1 MVRDSFAQPYP
12 QLTDGLQAVPTVLTA
27 IPVSG
32 PALKY
37 NAWLEQVVVSN
48 PTAGALTITV
58 QDAAGNKLIPAV
70 SLAVGSV
77 NVFSFPRP
85 VKLVGGAS
93 WLASAAG
100 LIAEVKGYYI

>member
-1 MVRDSFAQPYP
+1 MVTDNFARAYP
-12 QLTDGLQAVPTVLTA
+12 QLKDGLQAVPIALTA

-48 PTAGALTITV
+48 TAATAVTLTV
-58 QDAAGNKLIPAV
+58 QDAAGNKLLSAV
-70 SLAVGSV
+70 SLAANS
-77 NVFSFPRP
+77 NTVFSFPRP
-85 VKLVGGAS
+85 VRLVGGVS

-100 LIAEVKGYYI
+100 LIAEVKGYYV

>member
-1 MVRDSFAQPYP
+1 M
-12 QLTDGLQAVPTVLTA
+12 
-27 IPVSG
+27 
-32 PALKY
+32 
-37 NAWLEQVVVSN
+37 VVSN
-48 PTAGALTITV
+48 TAAAAVTLTV

-77 NVFSFPRP
+77 TVFSFPRP
-85 VKLVGGAS
+85 VRLVGGVS